1 MKFFSTIKKMKR
13 IIYLV
18 FFFFQLIIQY
28 GAAQNNDI
36 TFNRITNNDGS
47 SLKKITAITQD
58 LAGYMWFSGQ
68 GAECLYRYDGKR
80 IKVFK
85 QDSSNSNSL
94 GGTNPETVYADD
106 SGYIWIGFL
115 GTGLDK
121 FNPATGNFR
130 HFRFNANDKNS
141 LANDTVN
148 AIIRDHK
155 GVLWVGTNGGLNRLD
170 EKAGKFIH
178 YTNQPGNQ
186 KSLSS
191 NVIRNLYVDHKG
203 VLWVGTGWPFYNLDK
218 ETIEGGLNRME
229 PDETFTRFM
238 HEAKN
243 PNSLTN
249 NKVRSIFEDS
259 RGTFWVGTA
268 GDGLHTMDRSK
279 GIFEHYFY
287 NSKKPDALSRPPL
300 KTGGEGDHITFICE
314 DGAGAIW
321 IGTYASGINRYDT
334 ASKKITHYELSNGFP
349 DKTGWMAYTSR
360 DGVLWIS
367 TQENNLYR
375 IDPFRKKIN
384 NIIIGGNGVGD
395 ILEDKQGSVW
405 IGVGEKGL
413 LEYDSN
419 LKLIQEFKNIPSD
432 TFSLHNNIIFQLFQN
447 QKDSIWLCTVSGVEI
462 FNTQNKKFYRLQLN
476 AQYNPHFGFRIFSM
490 LQDGQGI
497 KWFGSINGLIEYY
510 PDGMVKQYLHNAKD
524 SNSISNSSVTAILN
538 DNNNFIWA
546 GTEWNGLN
554 LLNPQTGYFSHYLQG
569 SKIMCLYQDS
579 KGIIWAGTN
588 KGLFSFN
595 KSADKFLPFFN
606 AQSAFSNVAI
616 RSMLEDDFKNL
627 WITTPSFIL
636 KIDSAR
642 KEAFAYGKEF
652 GIAPNSLG
660 GIFKTSKGQLLITHH
675 SAFYIVYPN
684 DLTAKSQRPQML
696 VTDFFINDLSV
707 PVGNKSLLAK
717 PLEETKKIELKY
729 DQNNIA
735 FNFAVIDYRTPETYE
750 YSSRLEGF
758 DSTWRIAGVDK
769 NAFYINVPPGKYTF
783 SAKAINSD
791 GVEAVAS
798 IQIIILPPWWK
809 TNVAYVLYII
819 CFLIISFFA
828 NRIIRNR
835 IIEKERMK
843 SREKEL
849 AQAKEIEKAYNELKS
864 TQAQLI
870 QSEKMASLGELTA
883 GIAHEIQNPL
893 NFVNNFSE
901 VNKELVDEMQLEM
914 DRGNYDDA
922 KEISN
927 DIKEN
932 EEKINHHGKRA
943 DAIVKGMLQHSRS
956 STGVKEPTNINAL
969 ADEYLRLA
977 YHGLR
982 AKDKSFNAI
991 MKTDFDE
998 SIGKINIV
1006 PQDIGRVLL
1015 NLYNN
1020 AFYAV
1025 SEKKK
1030 QRLKGLPTGQ
1040 AGYEPTVSF
1049 SSKKMGDKII
1059 LTVTDNGNGI
1069 PQKVIDKI
1077 FQPFFTTKPT
1087 GEGTGLGLSLSY
1099 DIIKAHGGEIKVE
1112 TKEGEGSEF
1121 IIKLPIT

>member
-1 MKFFSTIKKMKR
+1 MRFFGTIKKMKR

-18 FFFFQLIIQY
+18 FFFCQLIIQY
-28 GAAQNNDI
+28 CAAQNNDI
-36 TFNRITNNDGS
+36 KFNLITNNDGS
-47 SLKKITAITQD
+47 SLGKITAITQD
-58 LAGYMWFSGQ
+58 PTGYMWFSGQ
-68 GAECLYRYDGKR
+68 GAKGLYRYDGKR
-80 IKVFK
+80 IKIFK
-85 QDSSNSNSL
+85 QDSSNFNSL
-94 GGTNPETVYADD
+94 GGINPETIYADD

-121 FNPATGNFR
+121 FNPATGDFR

-170 EKAGKFIH
+170 EKTGKFIH

-186 KSLSS
+186 KSVSS
-191 NVIRNLYVDHKG
+191 NVIRKLYVDHKG

-218 ETIEGGLNRME
+218 EAIEGGLNRME

-238 HEAKN
+238 HDAKD

-259 RGTFWVGTA
+259 RSVFWVGTA
-268 GDGLHTMDRSK
+268 GDGLHTMDRSE
-279 GIFEHYFY
+279 GIFKHYFY
-287 NSKKPDALSRPPL
+287 NSNKPDKLSRPPL

-321 IGTYASGINRYDT
+321 IGTFSSGINRYDT
-334 ASKKITHYELSNGFP
+334 ALKKITHYELGNGFP
-349 DKTGWMAYTSR
+349 DKSGWMAYTSR
-360 DGVLWIS
+360 DGVLWVS

-375 IDPFRKKIN
+375 INPFQKKIN
-384 NIIIGGNGVGD
+384 NIIIGGNGASG
-395 ILEDKQGSVW
+395 ILEDKQGLFW
-405 IGVGEKGL
+405 IGVWEKGL

-419 LKLIQEFKNIPSD
+419 FKLIQQFKNIPSD
-432 TFSLHNNIIFQLFQN
+432 TFSLHSNIIFKLFQN
-447 QKDSIWLCTVSGVEI
+447 QKDNIWLCTVSGVEI
-462 FNTQNKKFYRLQLN
+462 FNKQNKKFYRLQLN
-476 AQYNPHFGFRIFSM
+476 AQYNPHVGFRVFGM
-490 LQDGQGI
+490 LQDRQGI
-497 KWFGSINGLIEYY
+497 KWFKSVYGLIEYY
-510 PDGMVKQYLHNAKD
+510 PNGSVKQYLHNAKD
-524 SNSISNSSVTAILN
+524 SSSISNNGVKAILN
-538 DNNNFIWA
+538 DNNSFIWA
-546 GTEWNGLN
+546 GTDGGLN
-554 LLNPQTGYFSHYLQG
+554 ELTPQTKHFSHYLQG
-569 SKIMCLYQDS
+569 SAINCLYQDS
-579 KGIIWAGTN
+579 KGIIWAGTD

-595 KSADKFLPFFN
+595 KSANRFLPFFN

-616 RSMLEDDFKNL
+616 NSMLEDDFKNL

-642 KEAFAYGKEF
+642 KKAFAYGKEF

-660 GIFKTSKGQLLITHH
+660 GIFKTSKGQLLITHD
-675 SAFYIVYPN
+675 SAFYVVYPS
-684 DLTAKSQRPQML
+684 DLTAKVQQPKML

-717 PLEETKKIELKY
+717 PLEETKQIELKY

-750 YSSRLEGF
+750 YSSRLEDF

-769 NAFYINVPPGKYTF
+769 NAFYINVPRGKYTF
-783 SAKAINSD
+783 RAKAINSD

-809 TNVAYVLYII
+809 TNVAYMLYII

-828 NRIIRNR
+828 NRIIRNK

-849 AQAKEIEKAYNELKS
+849 AQAKEIEKAYNKLKA

-901 VNKELVDEMQLEM
+901 VNKDLLAEMNDEIAK
-914 DRGNYDDA
+914 GNYDEVKVIARDLT
-922 KEISN
+922 
-927 DIKEN
+927 DN

-943 DAIVKGMLQHSRS
+943 DAIVKGMLQHAQS
-956 STGVKEPTNINAL
+956 STGKKEPTDINAL

-977 YHGLR
+977 FHGLR
-982 AKDKSFNAI
+982 AKDSSFNAA
-991 MKTDFDE
+991 MKTDYDAT
-998 SIGKINIV
+998 IGEISIV

-1015 NLYNN
+1015 NMYNN
-1020 AFYAV
+1020 AFYV
-1025 SEKKK
+1025 VKEKKK
-1030 QRLKGLPTGQ
+1030 SIKG
-1040 AGYEPTVSF
+1040 AYEPTVSV
-1049 SSKKMGDKII
+1049 STHKTGNKIEI
-1059 LTVTDNGNGI
+1059 RVKDNGNGI
-1069 PQKVIDKI
+1069 PSKLKDKI

-1087 GEGTGLGLSLSY
+1087 GQGTGLGLSLSY
-1099 DIIKAHGGEIKVE
+1099 DIVKAHGGEIRVDSR
-1112 TKEGEGSEF
+1112 EGEFTEF
-1121 IIKLPIT
+1121 VVQIPK